1 MLHSD
6 LRQFRSPEITWS
18 VFTVMD
24 SNSQYI
30 NKKNVAIFLFLVGGV
45 FLGILAGA
53 FLALTHDLPQILSL
67 ETFRPSSVTRIY
79 SADNVLLAELFVE
92 KRDPVPLKAIP
103 KDLKKALIATEDRKF
118 YQHSGVDLKGILR
131 AVISDIRARKFVEGA
146 STITQQLA
154 KTLFLTS
161 RKTVLRKI
169 KEAFLAFQMERRYTK
184 DEILELYLN
193 QVYFG
198 SGAYGVES
206 AARIFFGKP
215 AKDLTLAQC
224 ALIAGLPKSPSRY
237 SPLIDK
243 DLAIKRRNIVLKQ
256 MKDTG
261 IISETAFTRAKQEQI
276 YPVKQN
282 NNPIKA
288 PYFVDY
294 IKNFLEKTL
303 GSSSL
308 YKGGL
313 TVYTTLDFNLQ
324 KAAEHAVANGLL
336 ALENRMKTQK
346 IKNPAPECGLVS
358 LDVQSGGILAMIG
371 GKDFYK
377 SPFNRATSAKRQPG
391 SAFKPIV
398 YAYAIEHNF
407 PQSKLILDAPVSFK
421 IAARRHWRP
430 ENFSGD
436 YKGEITLRM
445 ALSLSENIPAIRLIE
460 TLGPSSVARFGYTLG
475 IESPLYPN
483 LSLALGTSEVTLI
496 NLTAAYSVFPNKG
509 ELIKPYGVMEVVDQ
523 SGRLVFRVKPQKKV
537 VMSRAGAAIM
547 TDMLKGVI
555 QEGTGKNA
563 RGITRPVAGKTG
575 TTNGY
580 KDALFIGFSPSIS
593 TGVWV
598 GQDVFVTIGK
608 RETGAKAAL
617 PIWIEFMT
625 KALDRKP
632 FQYFD
637 MPDDLIKVR
646 MDPFT
651 GLLASDDSPGA
662 VEALFKKGTEPKRF
676 H

>member
-1 MLHSD
+1 MNN
-6 LRQFRSPEITWS
+6 
-18 VFTVMD
+18 
-24 SNSQYI
+24 NSQYI
-30 NKKNVAIFLFLVGGV
+30 NKKNVAILVILAGGV
-45 FLGILAGA
+45 FFGVLAGA

-103 KDLKKALIATEDRKF
+103 EDLKKALIATEDRNF

-169 KEAFLAFQMERRYTK
+169 KEAFLAFQLERRYTK

-206 AARIFFGKP
+206 ASRIFFGKP
-215 AKDLTLAQC
+215 AKNLTLAQC
-224 ALIAGLPKSPSRY
+224 ALIAALPKSPSRY

-261 IISETAFTRAKQEQI
+261 IISEAAFTQAKQEQI
-276 YPVKQN
+276 YPVNQN
-282 NNPIKA
+282 NNLVKA

-294 IKNFLEKTL
+294 IKNFLETTL
-303 GSSSL
+303 GASRL

-336 ALENRMKTQK
+336 ALENRMKAQK
-346 IKNPAPECGLVS
+346 IKNPAPECALIS
-358 LDVQSGGILAMIG
+358 LDVQSGGILTMIG
-371 GKDFYK
+371 GKNFDK

-421 IAARRHWRP
+421 IGTRRYWRP
-430 ENFSGD
+430 ENFSKH
-436 YKGEITLRM
+436 YKGEITIRM
-445 ALSLSENIPAIRLIE
+445 ALSLSQNIPAIRLIE
-460 TLGPSSVARFGYTLG
+460 MLGPSSVAKFGYTLG
-475 IESPLYPN
+475 MESTLYPN

-509 ELIKPYGVMEVVDQ
+509 ELIRPYGVMEVVDQ
-523 SGRLVFRVKPQKKV
+523 SGRLVFRVKPLKKV
-537 VMSRAGAAIM
+537 AMSRAGAAIM

-555 QEGTGKNA
+555 QEGTGKKA
-563 RGITRPVAGKTG
+563 RSVTCPVAGKTG

-580 KDALFIGFSPSIS
+580 KDALFIGFSPSIA

-637 MPDDLIKVR
+637 MPDDIIKVR

-676 H
+676 K